1 LNAARFYIDVFDID
15 GMRLDAANVL
25 DKIFMT
31 ELRRVT
37 SEIKNDFLLMGEG
50 VHGKYVNVNFY
61 VHCKREISGVLFDLL
76 RGKQINPH
84 HFQMEPHSVLIL
96 KENLN

>member
-1 LNAARFYIDVFDID
+1 
-15 GMRLDAANVL
+15 
-25 DKIFMT
+25 MT

-37 SEIKNDFLLMGEG
+37 SEIKNDFWLMGEV
-50 VHGKYVNVNFY
+50 VHGNFENINLD
-61 VHCKREISGVLFDLL
+61 VHCKREISCVLFDLL

-96 KENLN
+96 KENFN